1 MSGHRLVPDRRGE
14 LFCGSYVNSEDM
26 TTLQISHVIIWCWV
40 ALDTGLA
47 ALGIAVV
54 RGSTILQI
62 HWRCVE
68 FTCQGF
74 QSNFVVVFF
83 EVGFS
88 VAFPGP
94 TTALM
99 TYLTACCALNRLLG
113 CISSCPRGDIFRQ
126 LSAGGEI
133 VLKWRGG
140 KGGGQRTRPIFHLK
154 KYFIVNNTLTEN
166 VLSCNPSSRSDLT
179 SVAPTF
185 GTWAP
190 LAEVYTTLWYLG
202 SLNVACA

>member
-62 HWRCVE
+62 YWRCVE

-88 VAFPGP
+88 VVFPGP

-99 TYLTACCALNRLLG
+99 TYLTACCALNRLLRSWSWY
-113 CISSCPRGDIFRQ
+113 CICVADVSSCTFLASHISKQ
-126 LSAGGEI
+126 
-133 VLKWRGG
+133 
-140 KGGGQRTRPIFHLK
+140 
-154 KYFIVNNTLTEN
+154 NTLLKAESRQGEGRHGSN
-166 VLSCNPSSRSDLT
+166 ISLDSLGLSKGRC
-179 SVAPTF
+179 
-185 GTWAP
+185 
-190 LAEVYTTLWYLG
+190 
-202 SLNVACA
+202 